1 LLLVTEPAWFW
12 RIGMAL
18 GLFVGPVQA
27 AARSYLARAAPAH
40 LRTEMFGLFALSGR
54 ATAFLG
60 PLLVGWV
67 TLLAGSQR
75 VGMATIVGFFL
86 AGALLLLTIPE
97 QRPSSR
103 PPGST
108 HRPY

>member
-1 LLLVTEPAWFW
+1 VDEKLWFWIWGLLLG
-12 RIGMAL
+12 I
-18 GLFVGPVQA
+18 FVGPVQA
-27 AARSYLARAAPAH
+27 ASRSYLARVAPVH